1 MVPPPSERW
10 RYTSSRSV
18 TRSSERFDPVAPTV
32 AASAAALA
40 AGVVTATELTR
51 NALAEARLPAAR
63 AVFTRFRDENA
74 LLEASAS
81 DALRSACV
89 VPSPLAGLPI
99 SIKDLFDIS
108 GETTT
113 AGSAALADAPPAAR
127 DAEVVRRLRLS
138 GAVLVGRSNMT
149 ELAFSGLGL
158 NPHFGTPLNPCEPDA
173 GRIPGGSSSGA
184 AVSVA
189 LGIAA
194 AAVGTDTGGS
204 VRIPAAL
211 CGLVGFKPTAVRV
224 PLDGAVPLSPS
235 LDSVGPIAH
244 TVACCVAMDKVL
256 SGGADAALPL
266 MTAARCRVAVPQS
279 LVWDDLDRHTATS
292 IEAALVRLSR
302 AGVTLVEIETPELFE
317 IVELNA
323 GGGFAAAESFALH
336 RYLLE
341 TRGDALDPRVRIRI
355 ERGRQMTATAYL
367 GLVHSRREV
376 QRRFAER
383 MRGFDLWLMPT
394 VPRVAPTLESLATD
408 AAYFEANRLMLRN
421 PSLVNFLD
429 GCAISLPCHDEGTLP
444 VGLSLVAAPGIDRQL
459 LAAAACLEAV
469 VSSM

>member
-40 AGVVTATELTR
+40 AGAVTATELTR
-51 NALAEARLPAAR
+51 KALAQARLPAAR

-81 DALRSACV
+81 DALRSAGV

-99 SIKDLFDIS
+99 SIKDLFDIG

-235 LDSVGPIAH
+235 LDSVGPIAR
-244 TVACCVAMDKVL
+244 TVACCAATDKVL
-256 SGGADAALPL
+256 SGGTEAALPP
-266 MTAARCRVAVPQS
+266 MTAAHCRIAVPRN
-279 LVWDDLDRHTATS
+279 LVWDDLDRHTTAS
-292 IEAALVRLSR
+292 LEAALVRLSR
-302 AGVTLVEIETPELFE
+302 VGVTLVDVEVPELLE

-336 RYLLE
+336 RHLLD

-355 ERGRQMTATAYL
+355 ERGRQMTAAAYL
-367 GLVHSRREV
+367 GLVDSRREA

-383 MRGFDLWLMPT
+383 LRGFDLWLMPT

-408 AAYFEANRLMLRN
+408 AAYFESNRLMLRN

-429 GCAISLPCHDEGTLP
+429 GCAISLPCQDQGTLP
-444 VGLSLVAAPGIDRQL
+444 VGLSLVAAPGMDRQL